1 METMTCFHHPAL
13 GLATLLLLLTLWGG
27 LAGCDISPVPNPTAE
42 AGVSGEDGESP
53 LANTGAGQDESS
65 DAIEVEPDATEDA
78 DADGSEEASEDDNY
92 DPIDAPGTSMDTVGD
107 SS

>member
-1 METMTCFHHPAL
+1 MTRFHHPAP

-42 AGVSGEDGESP
+42 ANVSGEDGAPP
-53 LANTGAGQDESS
+53 LANTGAGQGENS
-65 DAIEVEPDATEDA
+65 DASETEPDATEDT
-78 DADGSEEASEDDNY
+78 DADGSEQASEDDNY
-92 DPIDAPGTSMDTVGD
+92 DTIDAPGTSIDTVGD